1 MGRRIW
7 SLIIKEFLAVWQ
19 DRKSRLVLILP
30 PVLQL
35 FVFAWAATLDVNN
48 VSIGVLNKDS
58 GKWSHELIQR
68 FDGSPTFKHIQYYQT
83 EDELK
88 EAIENQY
95 ISMGIQIDQI
105 FSSQLI
111 KGKRAYVQ
119 LILDGRKSNSTQ
131 IISGYANTII
141 DRFNDDVR
149 KHYGRPT
156 ASSVIVPRNMF
167 NFNLI
172 YTWFTVPGL
181 VAVLTALVGISVTS
195 LTIARERETGTFEQL
210 LVSPLKPIEILIGK
224 AVPSICI
231 GMGEG
236 SIILIAAVT
245 VFGVPFEG
253 SLVLL
258 YIALFVFI
266 CAIVG
271 VGLFVSSLCKTQQ
284 QAILGV
290 FVFLA
295 PAIILSGYA
304 TPIDNMP
311 IWMQKITLFNP
322 MRYIN
327 YIIRGIMLKGLPPK
341 VVWQNIFPMIMI
353 AIFTLS
359 AATVL
364 FKKRVE

>member
-19 DRKSRLVLILP
+19 DGKSRAVLIVP
-30 PVLQL
+30 PLLQL
-35 FVFAWAATLDVNN
+35 FVFAWAATLDVTNA
-48 VSIGVLNKDS
+48 SIGILNKDS
-58 GKWSHELIQR
+58 GKWAFELIQR
-68 FDGSPTFKHIQYYQT
+68 FHGSPTFAHIRYFQT
-83 EDELK
+83 EDEMK
-88 EAIENQY
+88 DAIENQH
-95 ISMGIQIDQI
+95 ISMAIHIDQS
-105 FSSQLI
+105 FSGQLI
-111 KGKRAYVQ
+111 KGMKGYVQ

-131 IISGYANTII
+131 IIAGYANTII
-141 DRFNDDVR
+141 DNFNNDVR
-149 KHYGRPT
+149 TFYGRPIEQT
-156 ASSVIVPRNMF
+156 TLVKRNMF
-167 NFNLI
+167 NPNLI

-210 LVSPLKPIEILIGK
+210 LVSPLMPIEILIGK
-224 AVPSICI
+224 AVPAICI

-245 VFGVPFEG
+245 VFGIPFEG
-253 SLVLL
+253 SLFLL
-258 YIALFVFI
+258 YLSLFVFI
-266 CAIVG
+266 CSIVG
-271 VGLFVSSLCKTQQ
+271 VGLFVSSLCQTQQ

-311 IWMQKITLFNP
+311 EWMQKITLFNP
-322 MRYIN
+322 VRYIN
-327 YIIRGIMLKGLPPK
+327 FIIRGTMLRGIPASI
-341 VVWQNIFPMIMI
+341 VWQNIFPMVLI

-359 AATVL
+359 AATLL